1 MDLMRSHDIF
11 HKTKQIQIQIQILE
25 QIILNFIW
33 NCKRPRIVKA
43 ILRKKNIVDGRL
55 QTILQ
60 SYSNQNSME
69 LAQNTYRSMK
79 QNRECRNKSTHLWRI
94 KLCKGGK
101 NIQWKK
107 DSLWPV
113 LSENLDSYMYIKEV
127 RTHPNTIYKI
137 NSKWL
142 KYLNIRHDTVKL

>member
-1 MDLMRSHDIF
+1 MTF
-11 HKTKQIQIQIQILE
+11 FTKLE
-25 QIILNFIW
+25 QIILKFIW
-33 NCKRPRIVKA
+33 SCKRPRIVKA

-69 LAQNTYRSMK
+69 LAQNTYISMK
-79 QNRECRNKSTHLWRI
+79 QNREYRDKSTHLQTI

-107 DSLWPV
+107 GSLQQV

-142 KYLNIRHDTVKL
+142 KYLNISHDIIKL